1 MISIKVGKKLSI
13 KETNGCVDT
22 EHLRTAISFLQ
33 DALTKLED
41 HGDPA
46 WFEDDIATKEEA
58 TRGVDTKGFV
68 TPGHLCE
75 MLNQAHEKTNDRVKA
90 MLDTGDIDPST
101 TLEELLTSFNDSNTS
116 VRDMYLADEENSS
129 DSKEDVVT
137 DTPKPRPLVFQHYIT
152 DFSDVDV
159 NTTLEE
165 VVNGNEVPVDTG
177 CFKLPTQ
184 DFVEKYRSELAPI
197 WWVCIILQHSRGI
210 KIIAPGEKFEYT
222 VNNAGQIV
230 LT

>member
-1 MISIKVGKKLSI
+1 MINIKIGKNLSI
-13 KETNGCVDT
+13 KETTGYVDT

-33 DALTKLED
+33 DALAKHED
-41 HGDPA
+41 HNVPM

-58 TRGVDTKGFV
+58 TRGVDTQGIV
-68 TPGHLCE
+68 TPRQLCE

-90 MLDTGDIDPST
+90 VLDTGDIDPST
-101 TLEELLTSFNDSNTS
+101 TFEELLTSFNDSNTS
-116 VRDMYLADEENSS
+116 VRDMYLNDGENSR
-129 DSKEDVVT
+129 DPKEDVVT
-137 DTPKPRPLVFQHYIT
+137 DTPQPRPLVFQHYIT

-159 NTTLEE
+159 NTALEE

-197 WWVCIILQHSRGI
+197 WWVCIILQHSKGI